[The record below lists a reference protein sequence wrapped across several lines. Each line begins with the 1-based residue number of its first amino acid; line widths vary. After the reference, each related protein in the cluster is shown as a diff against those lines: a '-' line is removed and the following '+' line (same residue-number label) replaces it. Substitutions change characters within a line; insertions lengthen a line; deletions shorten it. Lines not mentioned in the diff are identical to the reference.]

1 MNAAARAPAAQP
13 QGGLQILRGSVGGD
27 GEGFLLIDDLVDT
40 GVKESKQNQWIFF
53 PWDIDYRLAK
63 PIHDGGRA
71 GGARRV
77 D

>member
-13 QGGLQILRGSVGGD
+13 QGGLQILQGSGSGD
-27 GEGFLLIDDLVDT
+27 GEGFLLIDDFIDT
-40 GVKESKQNQWIFF
+40 GVQEFKQNPWIFF
-53 PWDIDYRLAK
+53 PWDIDYRFAK

>member
-1 MNAAARAPAAQP
+1 MNAAARAAAAQL
-13 QGGLQILRGSVGGD
+13 QGGLQILKGSGSGD
-27 GEGFLLIDDLVDT
+27 GESFLLIDDFIDT
-40 GVKESKQNQWIFF
+40 GVQAFKQNPWIFL

-63 PIHDGGRA
+63 LIHDGGRA

>member
-1 MNAAARAPAAQP
+1 MNAAARAPAAPP
-13 QGGLQILRGSVGGD
+13 QGGLQILQGSVGGD
-27 GEGFLLIDDLVDT
+27 GEGFLLIDDFIDT
-40 GVKESKQNQWIFF
+40 SVQEFKQSPWIFL

-63 PIHDGGRA
+63 LIHDGGRA

>member
-13 QGGLQILRGSVGGD
+13 QGGLQILQGSVGGD

-40 GVKESKQNQWIFF
+40 GVKEFKQNPWIFF

>member
-1 MNAAARAPAAQP
+1 VNAAARAPAAQP
-13 QGGLQILRGSVGGD
+13 QGGLQILKGSGSGD
-27 GEGFLLIDDLVDT
+27 GEGFLLIDDFIDT
-40 GVKESKQNQWIFF
+40 GVQEFKQNPWIFF
-53 PWDIDYRLAK
+53 PWDIDYRFAK

>member
-1 MNAAARAPAAQP
+1 MNAAARAPTAPP
-13 QGGLQILRGSVGGD
+13 QGGLQILQGGVGGD

-40 GVKESKQNQWIFF
+40 GVKEFKQSPWIFF

>member
-1 MNAAARAPAAQP
+1 MNAAALAPAAPP
-13 QGGLQILRGSVGGD
+13 QGGLQILQGSGSGD
-27 GEGFLLIDDLVDT
+27 GEGFLLIDDFIDT
-40 GVKESKQNQWIFF
+40 GGPEFKQNPWIFF

-71 GGARRV
+71 GGGRRV